1 MSIAVLKRKT
11 FTNNPR
17 EAPLSGRGISGGF
30 SLNGTLRGN
39 YIGQGNLAF
48 RSKHKNKN
56 SGHAYTTAVCN
67 NDPTVIKTTVMNT
80 RGMLSK
86 RLKGIERVYSLA
98 PRRQLLEN
106 EECGCSMG
114 RILEPA
120 PQFKNCV
127 VRSGVGPLSQNW
139 VKHPVN
145 PNGDQG
151 IYIEKV
157 IKLNRKNNT
166 SNTSNTSNTCI
177 VNAEKS
183 YNGIVGILDITGY
196 NTVQRLG
203 QRYNIQKFLSEEQ
216 VNELVKNNSIVPFT
230 NLANSNKSSCFDINN
245 ISFIPCI
252 TKYKNTKKSCS
263 KPTINIIKITKPGIT
278 TVDYGTYISKRLQ
291 ERKFISPQFECNKP
305 QPVPQTMFKC
315 NTNSYSTGWN
325 NPYSKGWN
333 NNITPNKQI
342 VYNAALN
349 DWVFI

>member
-1 MSIAVLKRKT
+1 MSIAILKRKT

-17 EAPLSGRGISGGF
+17 EAPMSGSGNPGGF

-56 SGHAYTTAVCN
+56 SGHAYTTAICN
-67 NDPTVIKTTVMNT
+67 NDPTVLKTTVMNT

-98 PRRQLLEN
+98 PTRELLSN

-114 RILEPA
+114 KILQPA
-120 PQFKNCV
+120 PQFKNCI

-139 VKHPVN
+139 VKQPLN

-151 IYIEKV
+151 MYIEKV
-157 IKLNRKNNT
+157 VKLNRK
-166 SNTSNTSNTCI
+166 SNSSISCI

-196 NTVQRLG
+196 NTIQRLG
-203 QRYNIQKFLSEEQ
+203 QRYNVQKFLSQEQ
-216 VNELVKNNSIVPFT
+216 IDELVDKNSIVPFT
-230 NLANSNKSSCFDINN
+230 NLANKSSCYDIDN
-245 ISFIPCI
+245 ITFIPCI
-252 TKYKNTKKSCS
+252 TKYKSTKKSCS
-263 KPTINIIKITKPGIT
+263 KHINIIKITKPGIT
-278 TVDYGTYISKRLQ
+278 TIDYGTYISKRLQ
-291 ERKFISPQFECNKP
+291 ERKFITPEVECNKP
-305 QPVPQTMFKC
+305 QPVPQKMFKC
-315 NTNSYSTGWN
+315 NTNSYSKGWN
-325 NPYSKGWN
+325 NAYSNSWN

-349 DWVFI
+349 EWVFI

>member
-17 EAPLSGRGISGGF
+17 EAPLSGSGNPGGF

-56 SGHAYTTAVCN
+56 SGHAYTSTVCN
-67 NDPTVIKTTVMNT
+67 NDPTVLKTTVMNT

-98 PRRQLLEN
+98 PTRQLLAN

-114 RILEPA
+114 KILEPS
-120 PQFKNCV
+120 PQFKSCAV
-127 VRSGVGPLSQNW
+127 SSGVGPLSQNW

-151 IYIEKV
+151 MYIEKV
-157 IKLNRKNNT
+157 LKLNRQSK
-166 SNTSNTSNTCI
+166 CI
-177 VNAEKS
+177 INAEKCF
-183 YNGIVGILDITGY
+183 NGIVGILDITGY
-196 NTVQRLG
+196 NTLQRLG
-203 QRYNIQKFLSEEQ
+203 KRYNVQKFLSQEQ
-216 VNELVKNNSIVPFT
+216 LDELVKNNSIVPFT
-230 NLANSNKSSCFDINN
+230 NLANKSSCFDIDN
-245 ISFIPCI
+245 ITFIPCI
-252 TKYKNTKKSCS
+252 TKYKSTKKSCS
-263 KPTINIIKITKPGIT
+263 KTNTNIIKISKPGIT

-291 ERKFISPQFECNKP
+291 ERKFITPQFECNKP

-315 NTNSYSTGWN
+315 NTNSYSSGWN

-342 VYNAALN
+342 IYNANLN
-349 DWVFI
+349 KWTFI

>member
-17 EAPLSGRGISGGF
+17 EAPMSGSGNPGGF

-56 SGHAYTTAVCN
+56 SGNAYTTAVCN
-67 NDPTVIKTTVMNT
+67 NDPTVLKTTVMNT

-98 PRRQLLEN
+98 PTRELLSN

-114 RILEPA
+114 KILQPA
-120 PQFKNCV
+120 PPFKNCV

-139 VKHPVN
+139 VKQPLN

-151 IYIEKV
+151 MYIEKV
-157 IKLNRKNNT
+157 VKLNRK
-166 SNTSNTSNTCI
+166 SNSSISCI
-177 VNAEKS
+177 INAEKS

-196 NTVQRLG
+196 NTIQRLG
-203 QRYNIQKFLSEEQ
+203 QRYNVQKFLSQEQ
-216 VNELVKNNSIVPFT
+216 LDELVDKNSIVPFT
-230 NLANSNKSSCFDINN
+230 NLANKSSCYDIDN
-245 ISFIPCI
+245 ITFIPCI
-252 TKYKNTKKSCS
+252 TKYKSTKKSCS
-263 KPTINIIKITKPGIT
+263 KNINIIKITKPGIT

-291 ERKFISPQFECNKP
+291 ERKFITPEIECNKP
-305 QPVPQTMFKC
+305 QPVPQKMFKC
-315 NTNSYSTGWN
+315 NTNSYSSGWN

-349 DWVFI
+349 EWTFI

>member
-1 MSIAVLKRKT
+1 MSIAILKKKT

-17 EAPLSGRGISGGF
+17 EAPLSGKGKNGSISVGF

-56 SGHAYTTAVCN
+56 SGHAYTSTVCN
-67 NDPTVIKTTVMNT
+67 NDPTVLKTTVMNT

-98 PRRQLLEN
+98 PTRELLAN

-114 RILEPA
+114 KILEQA
-120 PQFKNCV
+120 PQFKTCI

-151 IYIEKV
+151 MYIEKV
-157 IKLNRKNNT
+157 LKLNRQ
-166 SNTSNTSNTCI
+166 SNTSSSCNI
-177 VNAEKS
+177 NAEKS
-183 YNGIVGILDITGY
+183 FNGIVGILDITGY
-196 NTVQRLG
+196 NTLQRLG
-203 QRYNIQKFLSEEQ
+203 KRYNVQKFLSQEQ
-216 VNELVKNNSIVPFT
+216 LDELVKNNSIVPFT
-230 NLANSNKSSCFDINN
+230 NLANKSSCFDIDN
-245 ISFIPCI
+245 ITFIPCI
-252 TKYKNTKKSCS
+252 TKYKSTKKACS
-263 KPTINIIKITKPGIT
+263 KNTNIIKISKPGIT

-291 ERKFISPQFECNKP
+291 ERKFITPQFECNKP

-315 NTNSYSTGWN
+315 NTNSYSKGWN
-325 NPYSKGWN
+325 NAYSNSWN

-342 VYNAALN
+342 VYNTNLN
-349 DWVFI
+349 QWTFI

>member
-17 EAPLSGRGISGGF
+17 EAPLSGKGSNGSISVGF

-67 NDPTVIKTTVMNT
+67 NDPTVLKTTVMNT

-98 PRRQLLEN
+98 PTRQMLSN

-114 RILEPA
+114 KILEPA
-120 PQFKNCV
+120 PQFKTCV

-157 IKLNRKNNT
+157 IKLNRQSK
-166 SNTSNTSNTCI
+166 CI
-177 VNAEKS
+177 INAEKS

-196 NTVQRLG
+196 NTIQRLG
-203 QRYNIQKFLSEEQ
+203 QRYNVQKFLSKEQ
-216 VNELVKNNSIVPFT
+216 IDELVKNNSIVPFT
-230 NLANSNKSSCFDINN
+230 NLGNKSSCYDIDN
-245 ISFIPCI
+245 ITFIPCI
-252 TKYKNTKKSCS
+252 TKYKSTKKSCS
-263 KPTINIIKITKPGIT
+263 KPNINIIKITKPGIT

-291 ERKFISPQFECNKP
+291 ERKFITPQFECNKP
-305 QPVPQTMFKC
+305 QPVPQKMFKC
-315 NTNSYSTGWN
+315 NTNSYSQGWN
-325 NPYSKGWN
+325 NPYSKSWN

-349 DWVFI
+349 EWTFI

>member
-17 EAPLSGRGISGGF
+17 EAPMSGSGNPGGF

-56 SGHAYTTAVCN
+56 SGNAYTTAVCN
-67 NDPTVIKTTVMNT
+67 NDPTVLKTTVMNT

-98 PRRQLLEN
+98 PTRQLLDN

-114 RILEPA
+114 NIIAQA
-120 PQFKNCV
+120 PQFKSCV
-127 VRSGVGPLSQNW
+127 GQRCVGPLSQNW

-151 IYIEKV
+151 MYIEKV
-157 IKLNRKNNT
+157 IKLNRK
-166 SNTSNTSNTCI
+166 SNSSNSSNSCI

-196 NTVQRLG
+196 NTLQRLG
-203 QRYNIQKFLSEEQ
+203 KRYNVQKFLSQEQ
-216 VNELVKNNSIVPFT
+216 IDELVKNNSIVPFT
-230 NLANSNKSSCFDINN
+230 NLANKSSCSDIDN
-245 ISFIPCI
+245 INFIPCI
-252 TKYKNTKKSCS
+252 TKYKSTKKSCS
-263 KPTINIIKITKPGIT
+263 KTNISIIKITKPGIT

-291 ERKFISPQFECNKP
+291 ERKFITPDVECNKP
-305 QPVPQTMFKC
+305 QPVHQAMFKC
-315 NTNSYSTGWN
+315 NTRSFSQGSNA
-325 NPYSKGWN
+325 YSKSWN
-333 NNITPNKQI
+333 NNITASKQI
-342 VYNAALN
+342 VFNAGLN
-349 DWVFI
+349 KWTFI

>member
-17 EAPLSGRGISGGF
+17 EAPLSGNGKHGSTSIGF
-30 SLNGTLRGN
+30 SLNGNLRGS

-67 NDPTVIKTTVMNT
+67 NDPTVLKTTVMNT

-98 PRRQLLEN
+98 PTRQMLNN

-114 RILEPA
+114 QILEPA
-120 PQFKNCV
+120 PQFKTCV

-157 IKLNRKNNT
+157 IKLNRQN
-166 SNTSNTSNTCI
+166 SASCVI
-177 VNAEKS
+177 NAEKS

-196 NTVQRLG
+196 NTIQRLG
-203 QRYNIQKFLSEEQ
+203 QRYNVQKFLSQEQ
-216 VNELVKNNSIVPFT
+216 IDELVKNNSIVPFT
-230 NLANSNKSSCFDINN
+230 NVGNKSSCFDIDN
-245 ISFIPCI
+245 ITFIPCI
-252 TKYKNTKKSCS
+252 TKYKTTKKSCS
-263 KPTINIIKITKPGIT
+263 KTNINIIKITKPGIT
-278 TVDYGTYISKRLQ
+278 TVDYGTYINKRLQ
-291 ERKFISPQFECNKP
+291 ERKFITPQFECNRP

-315 NTNSYSTGWN
+315 NTRSYSQGWN
-325 NPYSKGWN
+325 NTYSKGWN